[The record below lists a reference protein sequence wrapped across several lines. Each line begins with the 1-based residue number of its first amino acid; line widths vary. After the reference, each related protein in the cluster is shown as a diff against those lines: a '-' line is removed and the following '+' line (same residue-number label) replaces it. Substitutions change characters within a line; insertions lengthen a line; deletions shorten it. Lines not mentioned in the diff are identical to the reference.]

1 MEVPDFIVKK
11 KLRKFLEEDIGYGD
25 ITTNCIL
32 KGEGPNGTAQIIT
45 RQEGVVSGLKEAALL
60 FEFFQ
65 VKAIPKTEDGTK
77 IQKKEVIMELEG
89 PVRGILACERTALNL
104 LMRMSGI
111 ATATNKIIKKV
122 RAVNSKVRIAC
133 TRKTT
138 PGFRY
143 FEKKAVE
150 SGGGDSHRY
159 RLDDMVLIKDNHL
172 KINSNIT
179 DVINTVRAAVSFSK
193 KIEIEVTSTEQALE
207 AAEAQVDILMLDNFK
222 PPEIQST
229 LDLLDQ
235 NNLRNII
242 LEVSGNIT
250 QENIL
255 EYAKLDIDII
265 SMGALTHSA
274 PALDLTL
281 DLRCEESF

>member
-1 MEVPDFIVKK
+1 MEVPEFILKK
-11 KLRKFLEEDIGYGD
+11 KLREYLEEDIGYGD
-25 ITTNCIL
+25 ITTNYIL
-32 KGEGPNGTAQIIT
+32 KGESPNGIARIIT
-45 RQEGVVSGLKEAALL
+45 RRDGIVSGLKEAALL
-60 FEFFQ
+60 FELFKVDAF
-65 VKAIPKTEDGTK
+65 PKKEDGAK
-77 IQKKEVIMELEG
+77 IQKKEIIMELKG
-89 PVRGILACERTALNL
+89 PIKGILTCERTALNL

-111 ATATNKIIKKV
+111 ATATNRIIKKV
-122 RAVNSKVRIAC
+122 REINQKVKIAC

-150 SGGGDSHRY
+150 LGGGDPHRY
-159 RLDDMVLIKDNHL
+159 RLDDMILIKDNHL
-172 KINSNIT
+172 KINSNIAEII
-179 DVINTVRAAVSFSK
+179 DTVRKYVSFSK

-207 AAEAQVDILMLDNFK
+207 AAKANADILMLDNFK
-222 PPEIQST
+222 PLEVQEIIT
-229 LDLLDQ
+229 LLEE

-274 PALDLTL
+274 PALDITL
-281 DLRCEESF
+281 DLEYMETF

>member
-1 MEVPDFIVKK
+1 MEVPDFILKK

-32 KGEGPNGTAQIIT
+32 KGNSPNGAAQIIT
-45 RQEGVVSGLKEAALL
+45 RQDGIVSGLKEATILFALY
-60 FEFFQ
+60 Q
-65 VKAIPKTEDGTK
+65 VKAIPKKEDGTK
-77 IQKKEVIMELEG
+77 IQKKEVLMEIEG
-89 PVRGILACERTALNL
+89 PVKGILACERTALNL

-122 RAVNSKVRIAC
+122 REVNPKVRIAC

-150 SGGGDSHRY
+150 SGGGDPHRN

-179 DVINTVRAAVSFSK
+179 EVIDTVRKSVSFSK
-193 KIEIEVTSTEQALE
+193 KIEIEVTSAEQALE
-207 AAEAQVDILMLDNFK
+207 AAKCNVDILMLDNFK
-222 PPEIQST
+222 PPEIQRT
-229 LDLLDQ
+229 VNLLEE
-235 NNLRNII
+235 NNLRNLI

-274 PALDLTL
+274 PALDITL
-281 DLRCEESF
+281 DLQYEETF

>member
-1 MEVPDFIVKK
+1 VEVPEFILKK
-11 KLRKFLEEDIGYGD
+11 KLREYLEEDIGYGD
-25 ITTNCIL
+25 ITTNYIL
-32 KGEGPNGTAQIIT
+32 KGESPNGIARIIT
-45 RQEGVVSGLKEAALL
+45 RRDGIVSGLKEAALL
-60 FEFFQ
+60 FELFKVDAF
-65 VKAIPKTEDGTK
+65 PKKEDGAK
-77 IQKKEVIMELEG
+77 IQKKEIIMELKG
-89 PVRGILACERTALNL
+89 PIKGILTCERTALNL

-111 ATATNKIIKKV
+111 ATATNRIIKKV
-122 RAVNSKVRIAC
+122 REINQKVKIAC

-150 SGGGDSHRY
+150 LGGGDPHRY
-159 RLDDMVLIKDNHL
+159 RLDDMILIKDNHL
-172 KINSNIT
+172 KINSNIAEII
-179 DVINTVRAAVSFSK
+179 DTVRKYVSFSK

-207 AAEAQVDILMLDNFK
+207 AAKANADILMLDNFK
-222 PPEIQST
+222 PLEVQEIIT
-229 LDLLDQ
+229 LLEE

-274 PALDLTL
+274 PALDITL
-281 DLRCEESF
+281 DLEYMETF